1 MNIRAEFALPPCI
14 FELGESFRRELSFDA
29 DSIRHFAT
37 MCGDTNPLHHDEAY
51 VRGTRFGGL
60 IASGGHYSALMM
72 GAVADYMTKKG
83 DALGLEFSFRFL
95 RAVPAGA
102 RLDLVWTVR
111 GIEAKPRLH
120 GHILSLEGELLG
132 PDGEVFVSSTCKGL
146 AVVGDR
152 LTAG

>member
-51 VRGTRFGGL
+51 ARGTRFGGL

-72 GAVADYMTKKG
+72 GAVAEYLTSRG
-83 DALGLEFSFRFL
+83 GSVGLEFSFAFKK
-95 RAVPAGA
+95 AVPAGS
-102 RLDLVWTVR
+102 RLMLTWTITEVTPKESLGGYLLR
-111 GIEAKPRLH
+111 
-120 GHILSLEGELLG
+120 LEGVLSDS
-132 PDGEVFVSSTCKGL
+132 DGALHVRATCKAL
-146 AVVGDR
+146 AM
-152 LTAG
+152 